1 MRSIFFLF
9 LAFALICV
17 IVADDKAQGDQRVRR
32 DDDREKRSMPKDP
45 QGDQRGLREREKREG
60 YGYRVIRDDPREK
73 RDDDAT
79 VLNAHRVRDGAS
91 RDKREGYGYNVRR

>member
-45 QGDQRGLREREKREG
+45 QKDQRERRDDEKEKRLVVNHQQILDFENDLS
-60 YGYRVIRDDPREK
+60 VKMLILM
-73 RDDDAT
+73 
-79 VLNAHRVRDGAS
+79 LNVCGRGPLSRKARDG
-91 RDKREGYGYNVRR
+91 DND